1 MVGREGLVGKINWG
15 RILLCGLLTGGLWF
29 SLVLLIMAFV
39 GKDFVMAVV
48 AAAQRNPN
56 PSALPRWLLNPAVF
70 FALNLVIGL
79 WMMWLYAAI
88 RPRYGPGPKTAAVA
102 AFAVWFIGVVTDAFF
117 GLSGIILPTTL
128 VAPVAAALPAM
139 VLATVVGARYYQE

>member
-1 MVGREGLVGKINWG
+1 MNWG

-39 GKDFVMAVV
+39 GTDFVMAVV
-48 AAAQRNPN
+48 AAAQRNPT
-56 PSALPRWLLNPAVF
+56 PSPLSRWLLNPAVF
-70 FALNLVIGL
+70 LALNLVIGL

-102 AFAVWFIGVVTDAFF
+102 GFSLWFIGAVTDALF
-117 GLSGIILPTTL
+117 GLSGMIPPTTL
-128 VAPVAAALPAM
+128 LAPVAASLPAI
-139 VLATVVGARYYQE
+139 VLATLVGARYYQE